1 MAGEDYSRA
10 IVSKLVLIIAIL
22 REPLQVEIISE
33 QLLIVYWGL
42 LIYVRMLTPVFLSK
56 NLSLERK
63 ITTNLNS

>member
-42 LIYVRMLTPVFLSK
+42 LIYVRMLRDPAEENVGFRLW
-56 NLSLERK
+56 N
-63 ITTNLNS
+63 